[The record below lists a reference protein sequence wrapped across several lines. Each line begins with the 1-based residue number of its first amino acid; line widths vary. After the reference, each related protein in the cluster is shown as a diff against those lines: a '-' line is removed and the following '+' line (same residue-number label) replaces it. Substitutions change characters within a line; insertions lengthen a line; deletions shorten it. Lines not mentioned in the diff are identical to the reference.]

1 MISKPDL
8 AVYEFQHIC
17 HYFDYIV
24 ESEVNGQR
32 SQVIELIADM
42 SKAQKKHCL
51 QYFEDQEGE
60 DVEKCSK
67 MIIESL

>member
-1 MISKPDL
+1 MISKTDL
-8 AVYEFQHIC
+8 AAYEFPHIIR
-17 HYFDYIV
+17 YFEYIV

-32 SQVIELIADM
+32 SQVIDLIGEM

-51 QYFEDQEGE
+51 EYLDDQEGE

-67 MIIESL
+67 LIIESL